1 MLERDVL
8 LLKKV
13 LETSNTQ
20 QMVQLPRA
28 KSQMVEVLLQ
38 LSGKVVHGSAAEH
51 YLKYKSV
58 HEYLQQHMPSGMI
71 EKFEKLVIEPMVEW
85 IAYLAEVRAEQSDFE
100 KVRIAFDHYRDKMST
115 LVEQKRQLQIKGKVV
130 DKSTDE
136 KLTRNLEKLQQ
147 SETSYQEARD
157 RFVGRMLR
165 CFEDANQRLDN
176 VLLRVMQYET
186 AVSTDVEKSIAAFKP
201 HTSILSTTVRD
212 RRAIAS
218 PTEQLGWCVEKART
232 ARQNGTKLD
241 LEKFIL
247 KEGTGPASG
256 AAPSS
261 SSSFVPSISRARSG
275 SQTLRDE
282 EEAAAA
288 AAPVVSMS
296 AFTSAKSV
304 DAGKSSSSAA
314 RPPPSVGNPF
324 GGSSVS
330 SSSSEDK
337 PPLPARRAAAPEPVP
352 SAPPPAAAAAAPST
366 AKASLF
372 GGWGNPFGAA
382 SAKTEPA
389 TGAFELGDGD
399 ETPRKPAG
407 SRGRTDEDPTPDP
420 NFTRE
425 LETPAFVAPEP
436 APPAQPAKTG
446 RAHTAHTTAPSST
459 AGSSSSSWDGGF
471 ADAPSNPPAAAASTG
486 GGAAASASFDPWG
499 GGGGFGATSSAPVP
513 ASQPAPQPSFGD
525 FGFEVAKPSQPTPAP
540 LNPLNPFAS
549 PPPAAKPAATTASW
563 DDFGSFGATANP
575 AASSKAAVPDPNDP
589 FGGL

>member
-147 SETSYQEARD
+147 SETAYQEARD

-201 HTSILSTTVRD
+201 HTSVLSTTVRD

-261 SSSFVPSISRARSG
+261 SFVPSISRARSG

-282 EEAAAA
+282 EEAAAV

-304 DAGKSSSSAA
+304 DAGKSSASAA

-352 SAPPPAAAAAAPST
+352 SAPPPAAAAPAAA

-471 ADAPSNPPAAAASTG
+471 ADAPSNPPAAASSTGG

-513 ASQPAPQPSFGD
+513 APQPASQPSFGD
-525 FGFEVAKPSQPTPAP
+525 FGFEVAKPSQPAP

-563 DDFGSFGATANP
+563 DDFGSFGAANP
-575 AASSKAAVPDPNDP
+575 AASSKAAVSDPNDP

>member
-28 KSQMVEVLLQ
+28 KSQMVDVMLQ
-38 LSGKVVHGSAAEH
+38 ISGKVVHGTAAEH
-51 YLKYKSV
+51 YIKYKSV
-58 HEYLQQHMPSGMI
+58 HEYLQQHMPTGMI
-71 EKFEKLVIEPMVEW
+71 EKFEKLVIEPVVEW
-85 IAYLAEVRAEQSDFE
+85 IAYLAEVRGEQSEFE

-115 LVEQKRQLQIKGKVV
+115 LVEQKRQMQIKGKVV
-130 DKSTDE
+130 DKATDE

-147 SETSYQEARD
+147 SETAYQESRD

-165 CFEDANQRLDN
+165 CFEDANHRLDN

-186 AVSTDVEKSIAAFKP
+186 AVSTDIEKSIAAFKP

-218 PTEQLGWCVEKART
+218 PTEQLGWCVEKARN

-247 KEGTGPASG
+247 KDGTGPASG
-256 AAPSS
+256 AAP

-296 AFTSAKSV
+296 AFTSGGASKSA
-304 DAGKSSSSAA
+304 DASRPVAAA

-324 GGSSVS
+324 GGTSAS
-330 SSSSEDK
+330 SSSTEEK
-337 PPLPARRAAAPEPVP
+337 PPLPVRRGAASAAPEPAP
-352 SAPPPAAAAAAPST
+352 SAPAPAAA
-366 AKASLF
+366 KGGLF

-382 SAKTEPA
+382 KTEPT

-425 LETPAFVAPEP
+425 LETPAP
-436 APPAQPAKTG
+436 APAPSFVQPSKTG
-446 RAHTAHTTAPSST
+446 RAHTSTSTSAVPSAST
-459 AGSSSSSWDGGF
+459 SNNWDGGF
-471 ADAPSNPPAAAASTG
+471 GDSSVSKSQTNSLTNVG
-486 GGAAASASFDPWG
+486 GSGAAASASSFDPWG
-499 GGGGFGATSSAPVP
+499 GGGGFGSAPT
-513 ASQPAPQPSFGD
+513 PAPAPVVANANSGFGD
-525 FGFEVAKPSQPTPAP
+525 FGFDAAPIASTRSAPP

-549 PPPAAKPAATTASW
+549 PPPATKPAAAAAASW
-563 DDFGSFGATANP
+563 DDFGSFGAPAP
-575 AASSKAAVPDPNDP
+575 AASKPTAVDPNDP
-589 FGGL
+589 FGSL

>member
-13 LETSNTQ
+13 LETSNSQ
-20 QMVQLPRA
+20 QMVQMPRA

-58 HEYLQQHMPSGMI
+58 HEYLQQHMPAGMI

-85 IAYLAEVRAEQSDFE
+85 IAYLAEVRGEQSDFE

-115 LVEQKRQLQIKGKVV
+115 LVEQKRQMQIKGKVV
-130 DKSTDE
+130 DKATDE

-147 SETSYQEARD
+147 SETAYQEARD

-186 AVSTDVEKSIAAFKP
+186 AVSTDIEKSIAAFKP

-247 KEGTGPASG
+247 REGTGPASG
-256 AAPSS
+256 AAPT
-261 SSSFVPSISRARSG
+261 SSFVPSISRARSG

-282 EEAAAA
+282 EESAAAA

-296 AFTSAKSV
+296 AFTSGKTS
-304 DAGKSSSSAA
+304 DAGKPSSAAAA

-324 GGSSVS
+324 GGGSVS
-330 SSSSEDK
+330 SAEEK

-352 SAPPPAAAAAAPST
+352 SAPPPAAATTNS
-366 AKASLF
+366 KGGLF
-372 GGWGNPFGAA
+372 GGWGNPFGSA
-382 SAKTEPA
+382 SSKTEPA

-425 LETPAFVAPEP
+425 LEAPAFAAPEP
-436 APPAQPAKTG
+436 APAPVQPTKTG
-446 RAHTAHTTAPSST
+446 RAHTNAPSIAA
-459 AGSSSSSWDGGF
+459 AGNSSSNWDGGF
-471 ADAPSNPPAAAASTG
+471 GEAPAPAPAPAPSSS
-486 GGAAASASFDPWG
+486 GAAASASFDPWG
-499 GGGGFGATSSAPVP
+499 GGGSGFASAP
-513 ASQPAPQPSFGD
+513 AAATAPQPSFGD
-525 FGFEVAKPSQPTPAP
+525 FGFEATPLSSKPSQPAPA

-549 PPPAAKPAATTASW
+549 PPPAAKPPATTAVSW
-563 DDFGSFGATANP
+563 DDFGSFGAPAP
-575 AASSKAAVPDPNDP
+575 AASKPAADPNDP